1 MKVIDLTLTI
11 SEKIPTFPG
20 SPRPN
25 FIPWE
30 NIKEDGYNL
39 ELLFLSTHTGTH
51 MDAPYHFLEKGA
63 KIHEISL
70 KKLVSEA
77 VLIQSRGSRDRFG
90 IKQISI
96 TKADIQKFEKQ
107 HGKIDGFSS
116 VIFYTGWNVPHLW
129 GTYDDVTEHL
139 PLSPDYNQEK
149 YYFTKNPGLSVSGAE
164 YLASKKINLVGID
177 SPNIDMGT
185 DHKFSVHQIFAK
197 KGILIVENLTNLHI
211 LFHMLHPETAAKKRM
226 YWYTR
231 RSQDPPAVT
240 SRRFRDPKTGKY
252 QSPKK
257 LPTFHLVVLPLKL
270 KNATGS
276 PVRAIA
282 FVD

>member
-1 MKVIDLTLTI
+1 MEIIDLTLTV
-11 SEKIPTFPG
+11 SDKIPTFPG

-70 KKLVSEA
+70 NKFVSEA
-77 VLIQSRGSRDRFG
+77 VLIQSRESRDRFG

-116 VIFYTGWNVPHLW
+116 VIFYTGWN
-129 GTYDDVTEHL
+129 EHL
-139 PLSPDYNQEK
+139 SLSPDYNQEK

-164 YLASKKINLVGID
+164 YLASKKIKLVGID
-177 SPNIDMGT
+177 SPSIDMGT
-185 DHKFSVHQIFAK
+185 DHNFSVHQIFAK
-197 KGILIVENLTNLHI
+197 KGILIVENLTNLDRVS
-211 LFHMLHPETAAKKRM
+211 HMVHQTATMKKFYRDGRAV
-226 YWYTR
+226 YKR
-231 RSQDPPAVT
+231 RFQDPY
-240 SRRFRDPKTGKY
+240 TGKY

-257 LPTFHLVVLPLKL
+257 LPTFHLIVLPLKL
-270 KNATGS
+270 KNTTGS